1 MKSDTTNKK
10 HNKIL
15 SIVIFIILVVAIV
28 LIVGYAYAKYVTSQS
43 GEAQAE
49 IAEWNVAIS
58 INDNTNED
66 VEVDLADT
74 RNKTMEEADVQEGY
88 VAPGTAGKFNIEVNA
103 ENSEVSLEYEITMN
117 ADYGNNENFPKNLI
131 FYSDENME
139 NAFYH
144 TDNTIE
150 LNGFIGYNDSE
161 KKATIPIY
169 WKWAYETGTT
179 DMEKEENDLLDSY
192 WLGKTIEPLT
202 LKVVAKQ
209 VNTNQ
214 EGNPMANQY
223 AVTLDTNGGTIN
235 GYGNSE
241 KVIKQ
246 VNYGGQY
253 GELPTPTREGYRFVG
268 WSRNLADQINEQ
280 NYTLYHFNNR
290 TTSEFKNDGEF
301 GGLTNQSYIRIN
313 GNTSESNIDTYWS
326 ITANNSFSV
335 SAGQRYLLS
344 FYARSENAK
353 DKQGFNKYLSD
364 SQRKIC
370 IIWSNESY
378 TGLQNDL
385 SFENDGQWHL
395 ISIEFTVPEGV
406 TSGKIKIANDSPN
419 IYGPNS
425 YIDIA
430 NIQFAEDAITT
441 PYLIQSSTKVVVADN
456 HRLIAKW
463 QKN

>member
-58 INDNTNED
+58 INDNTNEN
-66 VEVDLADT
+66 VEVDLANT
-74 RNKTMEEADVQEGY
+74 RNKEKEEADVQDGY

-103 ENSEVSLEYEITMN
+103 ENSDVSLEYEINMN
-117 ADYGNNENFPKNLI
+117 VDYGNNEKFPKNLV

-150 LNGFIGYNDSE
+150 LNGFIGYNDS
-161 KKATIPIY
+161 KKTATIPIY

-179 DMEKEENDLLDSY
+179 DMEKEKNDELDSY

-214 EGNPMANQY
+214 DENPMANQY
-223 AVTLDTNGGTIN
+223 AVTLDTNGGTLE
-235 GYGNSE
+235 GYGDSG

-246 VNYGGQY
+246 VSYGGQY
-253 GELPTPTREGYRFVG
+253 GELPEPTREGYTFKGWQTAENLISTDVSDWEQGAINTNNGQLVENNHRIRLKEYLKISPNTNYEISVQNSNNIKIRVLCIYDKNKVFVNSEDPG
-268 WSRNLADQINEQ
+268 TAMSSQK
-280 NYTLYHFNNR
+280 F
-290 TTSEFKNDGEF
+290 TTK
-301 GGLTNQSYIRIN
+301 
-313 GNTSESNIDTYWS
+313 
-326 ITANNSFSV
+326 
-335 SAGQRYLLS
+335 
-344 FYARSENAK
+344 ENASFMK
-353 DKQGFNKYLSD
+353 ISLRYHDGDDNK
-364 SQRKIC
+364 
-370 IIWSNESY
+370 N
-378 TGLQNDL
+378 
-385 SFENDGQWHL
+385 
-395 ISIEFTVPEGV
+395 ISVEAIEQANL
-406 TSGKIKIANDSPN
+406 KLIANVKESTLVTIN
-419 IYGPNS
+419 KNHTLT
-425 YIDIA
+425 
-430 NIQFAEDAITT
+430 AI
-441 PYLIQSSTKVVVADN
+441 
-456 HRLIAKW
+456 W
-463 QKN
+463 EKN